1 MVKKITPEEL
11 LSHYENDDIAITSQ
25 DPEGDYDDEV

>member
-11 LSHYENDDIAITSQ
+11 LAHYEDDDLAITSQ
-25 DPEGDYDDEV
+25 DPEGGQDA

>member
-11 LSHYENDDIAITSQ
+11 LSHYEDSDLAITSQ
-25 DPEGDYDDEV
+25 DPEGGVND